1 MSKNRI
7 PRFAGDITPNID
19 DHDEEYVRIA
29 KWLDKFLPKEEI
41 KTYKVQL
48 SDDSRATFES
58 IEVIKQLI
66 DQGKKDIII
75 RRLAEKLTQ
84 YLPEK
89 DYKREVASI
98 YNFVVRRLR
107 YTKDIHRVETVHR
120 ARELLRWHKRAA
132 DCDDFVILTGAL
144 LQSIGHPIRIVII
157 GSNPRDKEDY
167 SHIYLQTKVGKRW
180 ISLDG
185 SVPGAKMGW
194 EAPKYSAKKIINF
207 DGTSE
212 DMLKNKD
219 YMKWILIAVSIY
231 FLLKWKKIV

>member
-1 MSKNRI
+1 MSKPHA
-7 PRFAGDITPNID
+7 PRFAGDITPKID
-19 DHDEEYVRIA
+19 DYDAEYVRIA

-41 KTYKVQL
+41 KTYEVKL
-48 SDDSRATFES
+48 SDEHATYES

-66 DQGKKDIII
+66 YQGKKDIII

-84 YLPEK
+84 YLPPK
-89 DYKREVASI
+89 DYKLEVAAI

-107 YTKDIHRVETVHR
+107 YTKDIHKVETVHR
-120 ARELLRWHKRAA
+120 ARELLRWHNRAA
-132 DCDDFVILTGAL
+132 DCDDFVILTGSL

-157 GSNPRDKEDY
+157 GNNRRDKDDY
-167 SHIYLQTKVGKRW
+167 SHIYLQTNVGKKW

-194 EAPKYSAKKIINF
+194 EAPKYTTKKIINF

-212 DMLKNKD
+212 EASKNKD
-219 YMKWILIAVSIY
+219 YVKWILIAASIY
-231 FLLKWKKIV
+231 FLLKWKRIV